1 VALAADGQ
9 RERTVAVL
17 RRAYLEGRLRSE
29 EFAERTGRA
38 LAARTTAELRELVR
52 DLPWL
57 AEVAGRAARYA
68 TLAVIWLVGSIVLCL
83 AFVAALLP
91 GGMSGTEA
99 LVFPL
104 AWAILT
110 AGAWRAAR
118 RR

>member
-1 VALAADGQ
+1 MALAADGQ

-17 RRAYLEGRLRSE
+17 RRAYLEGRLASE

-57 AEVAGRAARYA
+57 AEFAGRAARYA
-68 TLAVIWLVGSIVLCL
+68 TLAVIWMVGSIVLCL

-91 GGMSGTEA
+91 GGISGTEA

-104 AWAILT
+104 AWAVLT
-110 AGAWRAAR
+110 AGAWRAAQR
-118 RR
+118 R